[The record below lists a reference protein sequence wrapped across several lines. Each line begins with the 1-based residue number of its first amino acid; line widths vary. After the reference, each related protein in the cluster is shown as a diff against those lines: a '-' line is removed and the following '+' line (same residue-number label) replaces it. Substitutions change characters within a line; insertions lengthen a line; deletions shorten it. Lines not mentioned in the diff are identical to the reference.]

1 MDKKYYKP
9 DTEEL
14 HSGFDIEYISN
25 KEWHKMEVTSG
36 LIESLIYDIGVKKG
50 DIINFG
56 RDRGNIISDKEVEF
70 RNKSIRVKYL
80 DKEDIESL
88 GWGNYVAPYE
98 YNHEWSIGDY
108 KMYVWLNGETPT
120 IRVYHHY
127 PSISFQGTIKNKSE
141 LKRLMKQ
148 LSIEI

>member
-88 GWGNYVAPYE
+88 G
-98 YNHEWSIGDY
+98 Y